1 MIKLERHEWTSII
14 IMISLFILVGF
25 VQGWSVSL
33 VILNMCIVSAIMTMG
48 VNISWGYA
56 GVINFGVMG
65 FLAMGGLAAVLVS
78 YPPITEAW
86 KAGGTGIGISFV
98 LLIILIT
105 AVVYINKIVKKKTNR
120 YIINALIIFFGIL
133 IIRHFYL
140 NATASIEDVNPAIE
154 GFLGGLGLPI
164 IFSWIVGGFFA
175 AGVAFVIGK
184 VALGLRSDYLAIVT
198 LGISEIVVS
207 VLKHEEWLSRGVKN
221 VIGLKRPVP
230 YEMNLQNTD
239 WFINLITY
247 LNTSKLNDIIDV
259 SERQEVLNKLIIDG
273 SSIFVKLSYAFL
285 FLIVM
290 FIIFYFANK
299 AQLSPWGRM
308 MRAIRDNEIAANAM
322 GKDVVKQHLIIFVI
336 GAAIVGVAG
345 AMLVTLDGL
354 FTPSSYRPLRFT
366 FIIWIMVIVGGSG
379 NNLGAIYG
387 GFVIW
392 FAWIEAAP
400 ITTFIINQLTAGLDP
415 TNTLRLHLLDSVP
428 YFRYLLM
435 GLILLLILR
444 YRPKGIIP
452 EKVRHS

>member
-1 MIKLERHEWTSII
+1 MIKLERYEWTSII

-78 YPPITEAW
+78 YPPITDAW

-105 AVVYINKIVKKKTNR
+105 ALVYINKIVIKKTNR
-120 YIINALIIFFGIL
+120 YIINALVIFFGIL

-230 YEMNLQNTD
+230 YEINLQNTD

-273 SSIFVKLSYAFL
+273 SSIFVKLCYAFL

-308 MRAIRDNEIAANAM
+308 MRAIRDNETAANAM

-400 ITTFIINQLTAGLDP
+400 VTTFIINQLTAGLDP

>member
-1 MIKLERHEWTSII
+1 MIKLERYEWTSII
-14 IMISLFILVGF
+14 IMILLFILVGF

-78 YPPITEAW
+78 YPPITDAW

-105 AVVYINKIVKKKTNR
+105 AVVYINRIVIKKTNR
-120 YIINALIIFFGIL
+120 YIINALVIFFGIL
-133 IIRHFYL
+133 IVRHFYL

-198 LGISEIVVS
+198 LGISEIIVS

-230 YEMNLQNTD
+230 YEINLQNTD

-273 SSIFVKLSYAFL
+273 SSIFVKLCYAFL

-290 FIIFYFANK
+290 FIIFYFSNK

-308 MRAIRDNEIAANAM
+308 MRAIRDNETAANAM

-400 ITTFIINQLTAGLDP
+400 VTTFIINQLTAGLDP

>member
-452 EKVRHS
+452 EKIRHS

>member
-1 MIKLERHEWTSII
+1 MIKLERYEWTSII
-14 IMISLFILVGF
+14 IMILLFILVGF

-78 YPPITEAW
+78 YPPITDAW

-105 AVVYINKIVKKKTNR
+105 AVVYINRIVIKKTNR
-120 YIINALIIFFGIL
+120 YIINALVIFFGIL

-230 YEMNLQNTD
+230 YEINLQNTD

-273 SSIFVKLSYAFL
+273 SSIFVKLCYAFL

-290 FIIFYFANK
+290 FIIFYFSNK

-308 MRAIRDNEIAANAM
+308 MRAIRDNETAANAM

-400 ITTFIINQLTAGLDP
+400 VTTFIINQLTAGLDP
-415 TNTLRLHLLDSVP
+415 TNTLKLHLLDSVP